1 MAFNNGEIKLNG
13 KKKKPVV
20 NCMQGNSS
28 IGNRELVYELLVQ
41 FVLYLHENRKTTC
54 HKVVR
59 YQILLANLQ

>member
-1 MAFNNGEIKLNG
+1 MG